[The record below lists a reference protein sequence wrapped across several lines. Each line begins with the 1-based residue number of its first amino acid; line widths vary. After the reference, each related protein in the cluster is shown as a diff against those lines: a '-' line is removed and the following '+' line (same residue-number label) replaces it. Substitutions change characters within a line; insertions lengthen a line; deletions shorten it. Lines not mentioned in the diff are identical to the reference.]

1 MRRSVKGELMGGRN
15 ETSFE
20 PRSAAIAATGPIG
33 GLRSQNR
40 RPGVGLT
47 SFSFALGG
55 LALMLAVGLSDRANR
70 PSEAANTQVPDP
82 LFGLEAKKTAAV
94 AEPGLGLQ
102 QVLPRPQAG
111 PPMADLDPPLS
122 GLRVINAMVRPG
134 DTLVDLLKRNK
145 VGNQE
150 AHRAVEAIKGHFD
163 LKKLQVGQI
172 VKVGINPDADP
183 QRVLQHLTLRTAFDQ
198 EIVLIKGADGAF
210 QTERLAIPTLGLTMF
225 HSGTINNSL
234 YLSADAVGIPDAIIV
249 EMIRLFS
256 FDVDFQREIRRGD
269 GFEVYYRRR
278 AANHGRDI
286 ENGEILYAALT
297 LRNRPLRYFRFQ
309 DGPQGR
315 VDYFDREG
323 KSARRALMKTPVDGA
338 RLSSSYG
345 RRKHPILGYTRM
357 HKGVD
362 FAAGRGTPIVAAGD
376 GVIELSERNGGYGN
390 YVRIRHNSTYSTAYA
405 HLSKYGR
412 GIRKGKRV
420 KQGQIIG
427 YVGATGLAKGAHLHY
442 EVLVN
447 GKQVNPMTLKLPDGR
462 RLQGQEFERYM
473 LLKAS
478 LEADIGDLRMVRNLR
493 VQRTVKPDGQEA
505 LLVHLKD

>member
-1 MRRSVKGELMGGRN
+1 MGGQN
-15 ETSFE
+15 ETSLDAE
-20 PRSAAIAATGPIG
+20 SADIAATGPIR
-33 GLRSQNR
+33 GLFSRNR
-40 RPGVGLT
+40 RPGVRLT
-47 SFSFALGG
+47 SLSFALGG

-70 PSEAANTQVPDP
+70 PFEATNTQVPDP
-82 LFGLEAKKTAAV
+82 LAGLEAKKTAVV
-94 AEPGLGLQ
+94 AESAHGLRP
-102 QVLPRPQAG
+102 VSPTPQAG
-111 PPMADLDPPLS
+111 ALTADLDPPLS
-122 GLRVINAMVRPG
+122 GLRVISAKVRPG
-134 DTLVDLLKRNK
+134 DTLVDLLKRNR

-150 AHRAVEAIKGHFD
+150 AHRAVEALKGHLN

-172 VKVGINPDADP
+172 VKVGINTDADP
-183 QRVLQHLTLRTAFDQ
+183 KKVLQHLTLRTAFDEQ
-198 EIVLIKGADGAF
+198 IVLKKGADGAF
-210 QTERLAIPTLGLTMF
+210 QAERLAIPTLGLTMF
-225 HSGTINNSL
+225 HSGTIDNSL
-234 YLSADAVGIPDAIIV
+234 YLSADAVGVPDAIIV

-297 LRNRPLRYFRFQ
+297 LRKRPLRYFRFQ
-309 DGPQGR
+309 DGPNGR
-315 VDYFDREG
+315 ADYFDQKG

-338 RLSSSYG
+338 RLSSNYG

-357 HKGVD
+357 HKGAD
-362 FAAGRGTPIVAAGD
+362 FAAGWGTPIVAAGD
-376 GVIELSERNGGYGN
+376 GVIDLSARNGSYGN

-427 YVGATGLAKGAHLHY
+427 YVGATGLAKGVHLHY

-462 RLQGQEFERYM
+462 RLQGQEFERYT
-473 LLKAS
+473 LLKVN
-478 LEADIGDLRMVRNLR
+478 LEADLGDI
-493 VQRTVKPDGQEA
+493 RTIRSLSASMIAETSPEEPLPGS
-505 LLVHLKD
+505 

>member
-1 MRRSVKGELMGGRN
+1 MKGELMGGQD
-15 ETSFE
+15 ETGLDAE
-20 PRSAAIAATGPIG
+20 SAAIAATGPLR
-33 GLRSQNR
+33 GLLSQNR
-40 RPGVGLT
+40 RAGVRLS
-47 SFSFALGG
+47 SFWLALGG
-55 LALMLAVGLSDRANR
+55 LALMLAVGLSDRGNR

-82 LFGLEAKKTAAV
+82 LSSLEAKKTAAL
-94 AEPGLGLQ
+94 AEPGPGL
-102 QVLPRPQAG
+102 RPVSPALLAG
-111 PPMADLDPPLS
+111 PPMADLDPPRS
-122 GLRVINAMVRPG
+122 GLRVINAKVRPG
-134 DTLVDLLKRNK
+134 DTLVDLLKRNR

-150 AHRAVEAIKGHFD
+150 AHRAVEAIKGHFN

-172 VKVGINPDADP
+172 VKVGIDPDAEP
-183 QRVLQHLTLRTAFDQ
+183 RNILQHLTLRTAFDE
-198 EIVLIKGADGAF
+198 EIVLKKGADGAF
-210 QTERLAIPTLGLTMF
+210 QAERLAIPTLGLTMF
-225 HSGTINNSL
+225 HSGTIDNSL
-234 YLSADAVGIPDAIIV
+234 YLSAEAAGVPDAIIV

-256 FDVDFQREIRRGD
+256 FDVDFQREIRRGN

-286 ENGEILYAALT
+286 ENGEILYAALI

-309 DGPQGR
+309 EGPKGR
-315 VDYFDREG
+315 ADYFDQKG

-362 FAAGRGTPIVAAGD
+362 FAAGWGTPIVAAGD
-376 GVIELSERNGGYGN
+376 GVIELSARNGGYGN

-427 YVGATGLAKGAHLHY
+427 YVGATGLTKGAHLHY

-462 RLQGQEFERYM
+462 RLDGRQLGRYLTM
-473 LLKAS
+473 KAS
-478 LEADIGDLRMVRNLR
+478 LEADLDALRAFRNMR
-493 VQRTVKPDGQEA
+493 ASAAPEA
-505 LLVHLKD
+505 SPKDPLPGS

>member
-1 MRRSVKGELMGGRN
+1 MGGQN

-20 PRSAAIAATGPIG
+20 AESADIAATGPIRR
-33 GLRSQNR
+33 LFPQNR
-40 RPGVGLT
+40 RAGLRLS

-55 LALMLAVGLSDRANR
+55 LALMLAVGTSDRGNH
-70 PSEAANTQVPDP
+70 PFETTNTQVPDP
-82 LFGLEAKKTAAV
+82 HSGLEAKKTAGL
-94 AEPGLGLQ
+94 AEPGPG
-102 QVLPRPQAG
+102 PRPLAPTPQAG
-111 PPMADLDPPLS
+111 PSTADLDPPPS
-122 GLRVINAMVRPG
+122 GLRVIKGKVRPG

-172 VKVGINPDADP
+172 VKIGINPDADP
-183 QRVLQHLTLRTAFDQ
+183 KNILRHLTLRTAFDQ
-198 EIVLIKGADGAF
+198 EIVLKKGADGAF
-210 QTERLAIPTLGLTMF
+210 QAERLAIPTLGLTMF
-225 HSGTINNSL
+225 HSGTIDNSL
-234 YLSADAVGIPDAIIV
+234 YLSADAVGVPDAIIV

-309 DGPQGR
+309 DGPKGR
-315 VDYFDREG
+315 ADYFDHKG
-323 KSARRALMKTPVDGA
+323 KSARRALMKTPVGGA
-338 RLSSSYG
+338 RLSSNYG

-362 FAAGRGTPIVAAGD
+362 FAAGWGTPIVAAGD
-376 GVIELSERNGGYGN
+376 GVIELSARNGGYGH

-427 YVGATGLAKGAHLHY
+427 YVGATGWAKGSHLHY

-462 RLQGQEFERYM
+462 RLRGQEFERYM
-473 LLKAS
+473 LLKTS
-478 LEADIGDLRMVRNLR
+478 LEADLGDLRTFRSLSAGLLAE
-493 VQRTVKPDGQEA
+493 TSQEEP
-505 LLVHLKD
+505 LPGS